1 MTDAFPSTSPDSE
14 NALEPLQDSIEDRSV
29 IVDALEV
36 EPVPATTSEER
47 TWASLAH
54 LSYFLNLVSGFFGIL
69 AALIIYLV
77 YQNRSRYIAYHALQ
91 STIFQLIFW
100 AGAGLIASLVWIVTI
115 PLMAILIGFCLL
127 PIAILISLIP
137 LAAMIYSVIGA
148 VKTGQ
153 GEDFRYWGVGDW
165 VRKTLTG

>member
-1 MTDAFPSTSPDSE
+1 MTDDLSIVDPNPEDQPEESQP
-14 NALEPLQDSIEDRSV
+14 PLADRAV
-29 IVDALEV
+29 IVNEFEV
-36 EPVPATTSEER
+36 VHVPSTTSEER

-54 LSYFLNLVSGFFGIL
+54 LSFFLNLITGFFGVL

-91 STIFQLIFW
+91 ATIFQLIFW
-100 AGAGLIASLVWIVTI
+100 AGAGFFISLVWLVTI

-137 LAAMIYSVIGA
+137 IAAMVYAVIGA

-153 GEDFRYWGVGDW
+153 GEDFRYWLVGDW